1 MIRSLSLRLR
11 VLLNVST
18 MNDLK
23 IYSINRDFNRFDLL
37 EKLFLQ
43 FYRGMEE
50 QGILIKMIDEGE
62 KIWMKALKQ
71 RIGGVSVM
79 FVAEINEEIIGFST
93 GLIKILPL
101 FLGACKVGYVDA
113 IFVIPQYRK
122 TGVSVDLYNQLEDW
136 FISKKVESIELQVLP
151 DNLSG
156 CKFWN
161 KMGYHNELIQMRK
174 KIIYQQIISGPI

>member
-1 MIRSLSLRLR
+1 
-11 VLLNVST
+11 

-23 IYSINRDFNRFDLL
+23 IYPIDQNFDRFELL

-50 QGILIKMIDEGE
+50 QGILIKMIQDGE

-79 FVAEINEEIIGFST
+79 FVAEKNEEIIGFST

-113 IFVIPQYRK
+113 IFLLPQYRK
-122 TGVSVDLYNQLEDW
+122 TGVSVHLYNVLEEW

-151 DNLSG
+151 NNFSG
-156 CKFWN
+156 YKFWN
-161 KMGYHNELIQMRK
+161 KMGYYNELIQMRK
-174 KIIYQQIISGPI
+174 KIIY